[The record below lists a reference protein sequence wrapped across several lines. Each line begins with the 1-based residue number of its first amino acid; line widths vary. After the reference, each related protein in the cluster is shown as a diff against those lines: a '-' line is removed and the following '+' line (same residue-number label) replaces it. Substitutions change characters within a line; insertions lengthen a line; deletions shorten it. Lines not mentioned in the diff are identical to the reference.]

1 MNDSIKIFIDGA
13 CQPNPGN
20 GGIGIFVSGGINEEK
35 FSLPLH
41 GEATNNVAE
50 YEALIFALNLI
61 LTKYNDLKEVKIFSD
76 SKLVCMQF
84 NKKWKC
90 KDKNLLVLLQKA
102 QSLNDQLLPDIC
114 LSLIPR
120 EDNKIA
126 DELAKGG
133 IRT

>member
-20 GGIGIFVSGGINEEK
+20 GGIGIFVSRGINEEK

-61 LTKYNDLKEVKIFSD
+61 LTKYNDLKEEIARLEVELQISENMHSVQKI
-76 SKLVCMQF
+76 
-84 NKKWKC
+84 
-90 KDKNLLVLLQKA
+90 KN
-102 QSLNDQLLPDIC
+102 D
-114 LSLIPR
+114 
-120 EDNKIA
+120 
-126 DELAKGG
+126 G
-133 IRT
+133 